1 MHNFTYYSPTKVLF
15 GQGAS
20 SRLMPEL
27 KKDGISRILILTGGK
42 SVYDSGLYTTVT
54 KLLEESGIA
63 FTTVQG
69 VQPNPRLSKVREA
82 IVEYKKFQAEALL
95 PIGGGSVFDSSK
107 AVALGALSEN
117 DVWDIMTRQAPL
129 GEVPPI
135 YGILTLSGTSS
146 EINDTGVITNEE
158 THDKYPVANSRLI
171 PKVSVVD
178 PALQYTVPLHQIR
191 HCAMDTLSH
200 VLESYLVALDTS
212 ELIIEHCESYA
223 KSVIRCMKA
232 MPEKQQD
239 YDTRAELAF
248 CSTYAFSGWCALG
261 RKARGDF
268 ASHRIGHALSA
279 LFDIPHGVTLG
290 VIMPAWMQYIY
301 NQNLGKE
308 PMARAAKNI
317 FGLTDAPNGDFAKA
331 AIDALK
337 AFVKSMDMPVTMRE
351 LSITEK
357 DIPALAQNAVRTLPF
372 GAVIP
377 MDEKH
382 ITEILKL
389 AL

>member
-15 GQGAS
+15 GQGS
-20 SRLMPEL
+20 VPKLMPEL
-27 KKDGISRILILTGGK
+27 KKDDIVRVLVLTGGN
-42 SVYDSGLYTTVT
+42 SVYASGLYDTVA
-54 KLLEESGIA
+54 KLLEETGVA
-63 FTTVQG
+63 FETVKG

-82 IVEYKKFQAEALL
+82 VAACKKIGAQAVL
-95 PIGGGSVFDSSK
+95 PIGGGSVYDSSK
-107 AVALGALSEN
+107 AVALGAQSEN
-117 DVWDIMTRQAPL
+117 DIWDIMTHKAPL
-129 GEVPPI
+129 ADVLPI

-158 THDKYPVANSRLI
+158 TRDKYPIANSRLI

-200 VLESYLVALDTS
+200 VLESYFSGLDTS

-232 MPEKQQD
+232 MPEKQHD

-248 CSTYAFSGWCALG
+248 CSTYAFSGWCTLG
-261 RKARGDF
+261 HKARGDF

-290 VIMPAWMQYIY
+290 IIMPAWMQYIHS
-301 NQNLGKE
+301 QGLGQDAF
-308 PMARAAKNI
+308 ARAAKNI
-317 FGLTDAPNGDFAKA
+317 FGVDSTPEA
-331 AIDALK
+331 AIKALK
-337 AFVKSMDMPVTMRE
+337 DFVKSMDMPVTMRE
-351 LSITEK
+351 VSITEK
-357 DIPALAQNAVRTLPF
+357 DIPALAANAVRTLPF
-372 GAVIP
+372 GSVIP

-382 ITEILKL
+382 LTEILKL

>member
-1 MHNFTYYSPTKVLF
+1 MHNFTYYSPTKVIF
-15 GQGAS
+15 GQGS
-20 SRLMPEL
+20 VPKLMPEL
-27 KKDGISRILILTGGK
+27 KKDGISRILVLTGGK
-42 SVYDSGLYTTVT
+42 SVYASGLYDTVT
-54 KLLEESGIA
+54 KLLNETGIA
-63 FTTVQG
+63 FETVSG

-82 IVEYKKFQAEALL
+82 IAACKKIDAQAIL
-95 PIGGGSVFDSSK
+95 PIGGGSVYDSSK
-107 AVALGALSEN
+107 AIALGAKSEN
-117 DVWDIMTRQAPL
+117 DVWDIMIRKAPL
-129 GEVPPI
+129 ADVLPI

-146 EINDTGVITNEE
+146 EINDTGVINNEE
-158 THDKYPVANSRLI
+158 TQDKYPVANARLI

-178 PALQYTVPLHQIR
+178 PSLQYTVPLHQIR

-200 VLESYLVALDTS
+200 VLESYLAGLDTS
-212 ELIIEHCESYA
+212 ELIIEHCEAYA

-232 MPEKQQD
+232 MPEKQHD

-290 VIMPAWMQYIY
+290 IIMPAWMQYIL
-301 NQNLGKE
+301 NQGLGKDAF
-308 PMARAAKNI
+308 ARAAKNI
-317 FGLTDAPNGDFAKA
+317 FGVDGTPEA
-331 AIDALK
+331 AIRALK
-337 AFVKSMDMPVTMRE
+337 DFVKSMDMPVSMRDV
-351 LSITEK
+351 SITEK
-357 DIPALAQNAVRTLPF
+357 DIPALATNATRTLPF
-372 GAVIP
+372 GSVIP